1 MYHLRSL
8 CVAEVFLCYNQLM
21 EDTGSLLN
29 RLNKAKRHADLES
42 HIDSLDG
49 VASKGYGAYL
59 QKYLAEHDI
68 SVASL
73 SRLALMDRS
82 YCYQIIRGEKHP
94 GRDKIVA
101 IALASGMSLEE
112 TQRGLEIASEGIL
125 YSRSRR
131 DSVLIYA
138 VNNKLSVVSANALLE
153 QYNETLLS

>member
-1 MYHLRSL
+1 
-8 CVAEVFLCYNQLM
+8 M

-29 RLNKAKRHADLES
+29 RLNKAKRHSDLES

-49 VASKGYGAYL
+49 VASRGYGSYL
-59 QKYLAEHDI
+59 QQYLAEHDI
-68 SVASL
+68 SVTSL
-73 SRLALMDRS
+73 SRLAFMDRS

-101 IALASGMSLEE
+101 IALACGMTLEE

-138 VNNKLSVVSANALLE
+138 VNNKFSVVSANALLE
-153 QYNETLLS
+153 QYKETTLF

>member
-1 MYHLRSL
+1 
-8 CVAEVFLCYNQLM
+8 M

-29 RLNKAKRHADLES
+29 RLNKAKRHSDLES
-42 HIDSLDG
+42 HIDALDG
-49 VASKGYGAYL
+49 VASRGYGAYL
-59 QKYLAEHDI
+59 QQYLAEHDI
-68 SVASL
+68 SVTSL
-73 SRLALMDRS
+73 SRLAFMDRS

-101 IALASGMSLEE
+101 IALACGMTLEE

-153 QYNETLLS
+153 QYNETPLF

>member
-1 MYHLRSL
+1 
-8 CVAEVFLCYNQLM
+8 M

-29 RLNKAKRHADLES
+29 RLNKAKHRSELES
-42 HIDSLDG
+42 HMESLDG
-49 VASKGYGAYL
+49 DASRGYGAYL

-73 SRLALMDRS
+73 SRLAFMDRS
-82 YCYQIIRGEKHP
+82 YCYQIIRGEKNP

-101 IALASGMSLEE
+101 IALACGMSLEE

-125 YSRSRR
+125 YSKSRR

>member
-1 MYHLRSL
+1 
-8 CVAEVFLCYNQLM
+8 M

-29 RLNKAKRHADLES
+29 RLNKAKRHSDLES

-49 VASKGYGAYL
+49 VASRGYGSYL
-59 QKYLAEHDI
+59 QQYLVEHDI
-68 SVASL
+68 SVTSL
-73 SRLALMDRS
+73 SRLAFMDRS

-101 IALASGMSLEE
+101 IALACGMTLEE

-138 VNNKLSVVSANALLE
+138 VNNKFSVVSANALLE
-153 QYNETLLS
+153 QYNETPLF